1 MSQELDQLITEYLRL
16 VDVAEDEPN
25 EEEDKKMSEIF
36 AQIATYPNGSHLLQ
50 LRIIADMSDD
60 MFDMFD

>member
-36 AQIATYPNGSHLLQ
+36 AQIATYPK
-50 LRIIADMSDD
+50 A
-60 MFDMFD
+60 